1 MTRPALTRFAAQ
13 TRATTSV
20 EFALVGSMMLMAT
33 FGTLD
38 LGILLWTQ
46 NALQSTASLAA
57 RCAAISSPLCTDVPS
72 YAADL
77 ANDWI
82 MSGAISAADVRL
94 TSVGTCNGASGSFEQ
109 VTFTSSLW
117 ANALPW
123 PFSGMTQTISACY
136 PKL

>member
-1 MTRPALTRFAAQ
+1 MTRAALTRFAAQ

-77 ANDWI
+77 ANYWI
-82 MSGAISAADVRL
+82 MSGAISAGDVRV
-94 TSVGTCNGASGSFEQ
+94 TSVGTCNGASGSFQQ
-109 VTFTSSLW
+109 VTITSSLW

-123 PFSGMTQTISACY
+123 PFSAMTQTISACY